1 MPTAKVAVVTGANKG
16 VGYHIAAQLVASR
29 LFSTVVLACRDP
41 DRGMAAAQ
49 AVGGDFLPLTVG
61 DPQSATALADS
72 IRAKYGRCDLLV
84 NNAAIAFKG
93 ADPTPFE
100 AQTKPTLD
108 INFRGTEQVTEAL
121 LPLLLES
128 KEGGRIVNV
137 ASMAGKLRQLSPA
150 LQAEFS
156 SPSLTI
162 PKLHELVGTF
172 ERDVASGVHAQK
184 GWGRSN
190 YGLSKLAVIAA
201 TKVHAREHPSLR
213 VNCCCPGYCDTDMSS
228 HKGPRPP
235 SEGAK
240 NAVILAT
247 AQPCPTG
254 AFYEN
259 ERESK
264 W

>member
-108 INFRGTEQVTEAL
+108 INFRGDGAGDGGSAAAL
-121 LPLLLES
+121 ARV
-128 KEGGRIVNV
+128 KGGR
-137 ASMAGKLRQLSPA
+137 AHRQCCKHGRQAPPA
-150 LQAEFS
+150 LTRPA
-156 SPSLTI
+156 
-162 PKLHELVGTF
+162 G
-172 ERDVASGVHAQK
+172 GVQ
-184 GWGRSN
+184 
-190 YGLSKLAVIAA
+190 LAVAHHPQIARA
-201 TKVHAREHPSLR
+201 CRH
-213 VNCCCPGYCDTDMSS
+213 
-228 HKGPRPP
+228 
-235 SEGAK
+235 
-240 NAVILAT
+240 I
-247 AQPCPTG
+247 
-254 AFYEN
+254 
-259 ERESK
+259 
-264 W
+264 